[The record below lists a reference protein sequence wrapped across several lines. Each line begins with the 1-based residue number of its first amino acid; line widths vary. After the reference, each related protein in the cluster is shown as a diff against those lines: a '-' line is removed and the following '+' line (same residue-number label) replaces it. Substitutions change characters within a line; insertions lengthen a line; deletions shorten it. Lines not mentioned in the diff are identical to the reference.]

1 MNTPTKPHPF
11 QPLHRLKAGS
21 CTTIDR
27 MQVLLFLATRN
38 GGSSTQI
45 GHAIGVLPTTAAN
58 MLKLMSSADDPLV
71 TKLATIPLASLTGGG
86 FYLLTDAGRDAVR
99 ATILLM
105 NQVGHGIHLRS
116 GELDANITH

>member
-11 QPLHRLKAGS
+11 QPLHRLKEGS

-58 MLKLMSSADDPLV
+58 MLKLMSSVDDPLV
-71 TKLATIPLASLTGGG
+71 TKLANSGG